1 MSVENNDT
9 VRDASSVKVEADRH
23 LDVQSL
29 THDATELKRM
39 LWRCRRGLLE
49 LDIMLKPFVAKQYAT
64 LSEPELFV
72 FEALLDLPDNTL
84 WDMMSGRME
93 VEDAAQQALLEK
105 IKSA

>member
-9 VRDASSVKVEADRH
+9 AWDESSVTVEANQH
-23 LDVQSL
+23 LDVQSRS
-29 THDATELKRM
+29 HDTAELKRM

-49 LDIMLKPFVAKQYAT
+49 LDIMLKPFVANQYAN

-84 WDMMSGRME
+84 WDMMSGRIE